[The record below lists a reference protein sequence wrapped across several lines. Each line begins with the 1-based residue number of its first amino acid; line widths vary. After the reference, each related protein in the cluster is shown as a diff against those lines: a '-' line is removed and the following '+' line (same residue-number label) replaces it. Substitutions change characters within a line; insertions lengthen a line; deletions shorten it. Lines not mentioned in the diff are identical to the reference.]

1 MVRIKAETTAAIALA
16 PTQSYRHPQP
26 DQCNSYYGFYSPATT
41 YQQSCQTHVSTQQL
55 NEVLGEVW
63 TAASGY
69 QYWAEVSLLKMNLC
83 LENVF
88 MTLNFISVLNR
99 LAFLFLFISC
109 DLWMSLVLTCRL
121 MCVRSSLAP
130 SLIKWLLFS
139 SLASSTDEP
148 LHGWLHSNFCFQTV
162 PPTQP
167 QVAPFYPLMSWHFMM
182 SSVWRLLFVSS
193 GEARDGQTVTVGSPS
208 SLPPRT
214 HLSSHLIVSLL
225 PHGPVKDGRA
235 ERCAFRVEAEERSPT
250 SRSRLPLSREG
261 NKRSVQVSDLFFY
274 SLLFSSPAMPSS
286 LV

>member
-16 PTQSYRHPQP
+16 PTQSYRHPQQN
-26 DQCNSYYGFYSPATT
+26 QCNNYYGFYSPATT
-41 YQQSCQTHVSTQQL
+41 YQQSCPTHVSTQQL

-69 QYWAEVSLLKMNLC
+69 QDWAKVSSLKMNLC
-83 LENVF
+83 LENLF

-99 LAFLFLFISC
+99 LVFLFLFISC

-121 MCVRSSLAP
+121 MRVRTSLAP
-130 SLIKWLLFS
+130 SLIKRLLFS

-148 LHGWLHSNFCFQTV
+148 LRGWLHSSFCFQTV

-167 QVAPFYPLMSWHFMM
+167 QVALFYPLMSWHFMM

-193 GEARDGQTVTVGSPS
+193 GEARVGQTVTVGSPS

-235 ERCAFRVEAEERSPT
+235 ERCAFGVEAEERSPT

-261 NKRSVQVSDLFFY
+261 NKRSVQVSDVSFFILYY
-274 SLLFSSPAMPSS
+274 SQVLLCP
-286 LV
+286 VH

>member
-1 MVRIKAETTAAIALA
+1 MYLWHLI
-16 PTQSYRHPQP
+16 
-26 DQCNSYYGFYSPATT
+26 
-41 YQQSCQTHVSTQQL
+41 
-55 NEVLGEVW
+55 
-63 TAASGY
+63 
-69 QYWAEVSLLKMNLC
+69 LL
-83 LENVF
+83 
-88 MTLNFISVLNR
+88 SVLNR

-109 DLWMSLVLTCRL
+109 DLWMSLVLTCCL

-130 SLIKWLLFS
+130 PLIKRLLFS

-148 LHGWLHSNFCFQTV
+148 LRGWLHSSFCFQSV

-214 HLSSHLIVSLL
+214 HLSSHLIISLL
-225 PHGPVKDGRA
+225 PHGPVKDGHA

-261 NKRSVQVSDLFFY
+261 NKRSVQVSDLSFFILYY
-274 SLLFSSPAMPSS
+274 SQVLLCP
-286 LV
+286 VH

>member
-16 PTQSYRHPQP
+16 PTQSYRHPQQN
-26 DQCNSYYGFYSPATT
+26 QCNNYYGFYSPATT
-41 YQQSCQTHVSTQQL
+41 YQQSCPTHVSTQQL

-69 QYWAEVSLLKMNLC
+69 QDWAKVSSLKMNLC
-83 LENVF
+83 LENLF

-99 LAFLFLFISC
+99 LVFLCLFISC

-121 MCVRSSLAP
+121 MRVRSSLAP
-130 SLIKWLLFS
+130 SLIKRLLFS

-148 LHGWLHSNFCFQTV
+148 LRGWLHSSFCFQTV

-167 QVAPFYPLMSWHFMM
+167 QVALFYPLMSWHFMM

-193 GEARDGQTVTVGSPS
+193 GEARVGQTVTVGSPS

-235 ERCAFRVEAEERSPT
+235 ERCAFGVEAEERSPT

-261 NKRSVQVSDLFFY
+261 NKRSVQVSDVSFFILYY
-274 SLLFSSPAMPSS
+274 SQVLLCP
-286 LV
+286 VH

>member
-1 MVRIKAETTAAIALA
+1 
-16 PTQSYRHPQP
+16 
-26 DQCNSYYGFYSPATT
+26 
-41 YQQSCQTHVSTQQL
+41 
-55 NEVLGEVW
+55 
-63 TAASGY
+63 
-69 QYWAEVSLLKMNLC
+69 
-83 LENVF
+83 

-121 MCVRSSLAP
+121 MCGRSSLAP
-130 SLIKWLLFS
+130 PLIKRLLFS

-148 LHGWLHSNFCFQTV
+148 LPGWLHSSFCFQTV

-167 QVAPFYPLMSWHFMM
+167 QVAPFYPLMSWVFMM

-214 HLSSHLIVSLL
+214 HPRSHLIISFL
-225 PHGPVKDGRA
+225 PLGPVKDGRA
-235 ERCAFRVEAEERSPT
+235 ERCAFQVEAEERSPT

-261 NKRSVQVSDLFFY
+261 NKRSVQVSDLSFFILYY
-274 SLLFSSPAMPSS
+274 SQVLLCP
-286 LV
+286 VH

>member
-1 MVRIKAETTAAIALA
+1 M
-16 PTQSYRHPQP
+16 
-26 DQCNSYYGFYSPATT
+26 
-41 YQQSCQTHVSTQQL
+41 
-55 NEVLGEVW
+55 
-63 TAASGY
+63 
-69 QYWAEVSLLKMNLC
+69 
-83 LENVF
+83 
-88 MTLNFISVLNR
+88 
-99 LAFLFLFISC
+99 
-109 DLWMSLVLTCRL
+109 LTCCL

-130 SLIKWLLFS
+130 PLIKRLFFS

-148 LHGWLHSNFCFQTV
+148 LRGWLHSSFCFQTV

-225 PHGPVKDGRA
+225 PHGPVKDGHA

-261 NKRSVQVSDLFFY
+261 NKRSVQVSDLSFFY